1 MFSSST
7 RSLFQI
13 QQGCQ
18 CSDLEASE
26 DLKKLIEK
34 EMILFGSCN
43 LTVLLVG
50 KDHYTRMLM
59 GSCEFLLQP
68 PQGTSL

>member
-26 DLKKLIEK
+26 DLKNLIERRNDTLR
-34 EMILFGSCN
+34 ELQSDSSPCRERSLYADAN
-43 LTVLLVG
+43 G
-50 KDHYTRMLM
+50 KL
-59 GSCEFLLQP
+59 
-68 PQGTSL
+68 